1 MSETITADQIP
12 WHTTGLIN
20 LGPNNGS
27 AITRLAFYAVA
38 LLKTKETIPD
48 GPFTD
53 WAAGRICGDD
63 MQDLV
68 IFLAGRRGSGK
79 SYSALWMAIR
89 IAKKVA
95 KLKGGK
101 WQDYFKMDN
110 IATLENTERVMEILN
125 NTGMNNV
132 VIIDDASLA
141 INNRNWA
148 STPSKNFVALLTICR
163 DRRWCLILTAPL
175 KKMADNQVRDMVD
188 LTATVYKPYHADV
201 NGRGGFNIIKLVSG
215 DISTSGKEYSKKMH
229 FEKKKIDFWVT
240 FRPDKEI
247 INEYNIRRSDGRQK
261 VIDSIVENGTYQ
273 MTSDKKTKKP
283 RTNAAEQNTAEFID
297 KHGEDLQQLVLS
309 NPSISMNQLGIKLN
323 TSPLTAA
330 RAIVKLGLKTE
341 PMKKAP
347 YRKMKSQNINGSD
360 EGEPDGS

>member
-12 WHTTGLIN
+12 WHTQGLIH

-38 LLKTKETIPD
+38 LLKTKEPIPE
-48 GPFTD
+48 GPFSE
-53 WAAGRICGDD
+53 WAAGRICGED

-89 IAKKVA
+89 VAKSVA

-188 LTATVYKPYHADV
+188 LTATVYKPYHANV

-215 DISTSGKEYSKKMH
+215 DISTSGKEYTKKMH

-240 FRPDKEI
+240 FRPEKEI
-247 INEYNIRRSDGRQK
+247 ISEYNQRRSDGRQK

-273 MTSDKKTKKP
+273 MTDKKANKP
-283 RTNAAEQNTAEFID
+283 RVNATERNTKEFID
-297 KHGEDLQQLVLS
+297 NHGEELQKLVIA
-309 NPSISMNQLGIKLN
+309 NPSISMNQLGIQLN
-323 TSPLTAA
+323 TSPLTAS
-330 RAIVKLGLKTE
+330 RAIKVLGLKTE

-347 YRKMKSQNINGSD
+347 YRKLAHPISNEVANGS
-360 EGEPDGS
+360 

>member
-1 MSETITADQIP
+1 MSETVTADQIP
-12 WHTTGLIN
+12 WHSPGLIH

-27 AITRLAFYAVA
+27 AITRLAYYAVA
-38 LLKTKETIPD
+38 LLKTKLPIPE
-48 GPFTD
+48 GPFAE

-63 MQDLV
+63 VLDLV

-79 SYSALWMAIR
+79 SFSSLWMAIR

-95 KLKGGK
+95 KIKGGK

-110 IATLENTERVMEILN
+110 IATLENTEKVMEILN
-125 NTGMNNV
+125 SAGMHNV

-148 STPSKNFVALLTICR
+148 SVPSKNFVALLTICR

-201 NGRGGFNIIKLVSG
+201 NGRGGFNILKLVSG
-215 DISTSGKEYSKKMH
+215 DISTSGKEYTKKMH

-240 FRPDKEI
+240 FRPEKDI
-247 INEYNIRRSDGRQK
+247 IDEYNKRRSEGRQK
-261 VIDSIVENGTYQ
+261 VINSIVEHGTYQ
-273 MTSDKKTKKP
+273 MSSPREKKP
-283 RTNAAEQNTAEFID
+283 RINAAEQNTLEYIK
-297 KHGEDLQQLVLS
+297 KHGEELQAAVMKD
-309 NPSISMNQLGIKLN
+309 PSISMNRLSIELAV
-323 TSPLTAA
+323 SPLTAA
-330 RAIVKLGLKTE
+330 RAIKIMGLSTE
-341 PMKKAP
+341 KKIP
-347 YRKMKSQNINGSD
+347 KMRIEKKKSGIA
-360 EGEPDGS
+360 EVFPDGS

>member
-1 MSETITADQIP
+1 MSETVTVDQIP
-12 WHTTGLIN
+12 WHTNGTIH

-27 AITRLAFYAVA
+27 AITRLAYYAVA
-38 LLKTKETIPD
+38 LLKTNKPIPE
-48 GPFTD
+48 GPFAP
-53 WAAGRICGDD
+53 WAAGRVCGED

-79 SYSALWMAIR
+79 SYSALWLAIR
-89 IAKKVA
+89 TASAIAKI
-95 KLKGGK
+95 KGGK
-101 WQDYFKMDN
+101 WEDYFSMNN
-110 IATLENTERVMEILN
+110 IATLENTDRVMEILN
-125 NTGMNNV
+125 NTGENSV

-163 DRRWCLILTAPL
+163 DRRWVLILTAPL

-201 NGRGGFNIIKLVSG
+201 NGRGGFNIIKMVSG

-247 INEYNIRRSDGRQK
+247 IAEYNIRRSAGRQS
-261 VIDSIVENGTYQ
+261 VIDNIVENGTYQ
-273 MTSDKKTKKP
+273 TKGKSEHKP
-283 RTNAAEQNTAEFID
+283 RFNSVERNTREFVEA
-297 KHGEDLQQLVLS
+297 HGEELKRILTET
-309 NPSISMNQLGIKLN
+309 PGISMNLLGTHLT
-323 TSPLTAA
+323 TSPLTVG
-330 RAIVKLGLKTE
+330 RAIAMMGLVKE
-341 PMKKAP
+341 PTKRSQYKSKAYKVLHP
-347 YRKMKSQNINGSD
+347 EEVLNGS
-360 EGEPDGS
+360 

>member
-1 MSETITADQIP
+1 MSETVTVDDIP
-12 WHTTGLIN
+12 WHSPGLIH

-27 AITRLAFYAVA
+27 AITRLAYYSVA
-38 LLKTKETIPD
+38 LLKTKLPIPD
-48 GPFTD
+48 GPFSE
-53 WAAGRICGDD
+53 WAAGRICGVD

-79 SYSALWMAIR
+79 SYSALWMAVR
-89 IAKKVA
+89 IAKRVA
-95 KLKGGK
+95 KLKGGR
-101 WQDYFKMDN
+101 WQDYFSMNN
-110 IATLENTERVMEILN
+110 IATLENTDRVMEILN
-125 NTGMNNV
+125 NSGMHNV

-148 STPSKNFVALLTICR
+148 SVPSKNFVALLTICR

-240 FRPDKEI
+240 FKPDKDI
-247 INEYNIRRSDGRQK
+247 IADYNVRRSEGRQN
-261 VIDSIVENGTYQ
+261 VINSIVENGTYQ
-273 MTSDKKTKKP
+273 TMPKKDKKP
-283 RTNAAEQNTAEFID
+283 RINAAEKNTREFIE
-297 KHGEDLQQLVLS
+297 KRGEELKVLVAS
-309 NPSISMNQLGIKLN
+309 NPSISMNQLGIQLD
-323 TSPLTAA
+323 TSSLTAA
-330 RAIVKLGLKTE
+330 RAIKAMNLKTE
-341 PMKKAP
+341 PM
-347 YRKMKSQNINGSD
+347 RKNTYGKREPLIIPSVVTPNG
-360 EGEPDGS
+360 P